1 MAQLNRN
8 PISVRRLDAYRV
20 ALELLEYV
28 ETLLPRIRSK
38 APAQADQLDR
48 ACPSIPQNLGEGMRR
63 TGRDRAHLLTVSLG
77 SAEERSPNSAY
88 AVALSRIVWA
98 LARWVAGRVASAASQ
113 ARLSHQPAAAISS
126 TRAPRAAFFPP
137 KRFRSARCSIA

>member
-8 PISVRRLDAYRV
+8 PVSVRRLDAYRV

-63 TGRDRAHLLTVSLG
+63 TGRDRAHLLTISLG
-77 SAEERSPNSAY
+77 SAEEVR
-88 AVALSRIVWA
+88 VTIDVVRIKKIIEIDEA
-98 LARWVAGRVASAASQ
+98 RVADELADRVCAMVYRMRE
-113 ARLSHQPAAAISS
+113 RLA
-126 TRAPRAAFFPP
+126 
-137 KRFRSARCSIA
+137 